1 MTRIGTYRLVPGGV
15 AEWVPGD
22 EERYRIELYE
32 RLEQISREAQAC
44 HRRGEDPSTLRE
56 ECRQLEAE
64 AERLLSERSDDPDVA
79 DATQMLKIALKYARR
94 YTAPPRNSGFVPL
107 TRAVIRPQR
116 SDRPRARQQ
125 RSRRVASTTAH
136 GPPGFSEPGDT
147 NLTQKQREVA

>member
-22 EERYRIELYE
+22 EERDRIELYE

-56 ECRQLEAE
+56 ELRPLEAE
-64 AERLLSERSDDPDVA
+64 AEHLLTESSDDPDVA

-107 TRAVIRPQR
+107 IRAVIPQR
-116 SDRPRARQQ
+116 SRRPRARQQ
-125 RSRRVASTTAH
+125 RSRRVASTAAH
-136 GPPGFSEPGDT
+136 DPRGFREQRDAD
-147 NLTQKQREVA
+147 LTQKQREVA